1 MSGWKDFAKA
11 HELQENDLV
20 LFTCCGNSSFEVL
33 VFEASGCEKVSSLF
47 GNGISPDMC
56 KQFNDIV
63 GQHGEHHSVTVSD
76 SEDTIAP
83 SQLVGSPHN
92 ASPLKEP
99 SGKARPSE

>member
-1 MSGWKDFAKA
+1 MSRWEDFAKA
-11 HELQENDLV
+11 HELQENDLL

-47 GNGISPDMC
+47 GNGIGPNMC
-56 KQFNDIV
+56 KEFNDIV
-63 GQHGEHHSVTVSD
+63 GQHGEHHSVSVSD

-83 SQLVGSPHN
+83 LQLVRSPNN
-92 ASPLKEP
+92 ASPSKEP